1 MGPITSPTRLTQD
14 QEHAMVL
21 LDTLARSKKKTSAYV
36 PGKLYVAK
44 LVRSRKRKNKNTT
57 VSELICSAKPASKSS
72 HVRWV
77 HFHFYDHGTQV
88 PKPQLVEDLERILL
102 YYPTD
107 QFDSIYAQLRSR
119 KDQFCYFWQAADAS
133 QVKAWLFQPA

>member
-1 MGPITSPTRLTQD
+1 MGPTTSSTLLTQD
-14 QEHAMVL
+14 QEHAMVV
-21 LDTLARSKKKTSAYV
+21 LDTLARSKKKMSAYV
-36 PGKLYVAK
+36 PGTLQVAK
-44 LVRSRKRKNKNTT
+44 LLKLRNRIDRNATP
-57 VSELICSAKPASKSS
+57 SELICSAKPASKSS